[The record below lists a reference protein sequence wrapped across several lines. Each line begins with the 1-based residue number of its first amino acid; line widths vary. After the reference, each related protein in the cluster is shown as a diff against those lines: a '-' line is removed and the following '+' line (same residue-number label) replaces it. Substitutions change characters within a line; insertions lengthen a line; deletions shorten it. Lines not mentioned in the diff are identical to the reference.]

1 MNPPVGEVSRQGA
14 GLGHR
19 FCRTAAEPI
28 SPATLVAVVGAVLLA
43 CSSAI
48 HLHLWSDGY
57 RSIPTIGPL
66 FLVQGIV
73 GIALAV
79 GVVVLRR
86 PCALAVGALFALG
99 TMGGLL
105 LSVNV
110 GLFGFRDS
118 LRAPWAVESLVLEA
132 AAAGA
137 LAVAAAMV
145 ARSGRP

>member
-1 MNPPVGEVSRQGA
+1 V
-14 GLGHR
+14 
-19 FCRTAAEPI
+19 
-28 SPATLVAVVGAVLLA
+28 ATLGAVVGAALLA

-48 HLHLWSDGY
+48 HLHLWWDGY

-86 PCALAVGALFALG
+86 PCALAGGALFALG

-105 LSVNV
+105 ASVNV

-118 LRAPWAVESLVLEA
+118 LSAPWAVESLALEA
-132 AAAGA
+132 VAAGA

-145 ARSGRP
+145 VRSGRP

>member
-1 MNPPVGEVSRQGA
+1 VSRHAA

-19 FCRTAAEPI
+19 LCRTAAEPI
-28 SPATLVAVVGAVLLA
+28 SVATLGAVVGAALLA

-48 HLHLWSDGY
+48 HLHLWWDGY

-86 PCALAVGALFALG
+86 PCALAGGALFALG
-99 TMGGLL
+99 TKRSPQEPWRWRQPWWSGLAGRKL
-105 LSVNV
+105 T
-110 GLFGFRDS
+110 
-118 LRAPWAVESLVLEA
+118 VE
-132 AAAGA
+132 G
-137 LAVAAAMV
+137 
-145 ARSGRP
+145 RSTSRPGRQP